1 MKTTIAI
8 AALLFTLI
16 EAAGAQTPKELLIQ
30 RGDYLVNAV
39 MSCNN
44 CHTPR
49 GPKGLD
55 MSKMLS
61 GGMAFDEPEFKVTA
75 SNITPDPDTG
85 IGKWSGDD
93 IRRLLRTGIRPNGEA
108 VAAIMPTAYYVALT
122 ERDLDSI
129 VAYLR
134 SVPAVKNETPPPE
147 YRIKQPRPP
156 APLVKAAMT
165 EADQIDPVK
174 HGRYL
179 ADIAHCLECH
189 TPRDNGKINLK
200 RIGAGGVEFKGPFG
214 KSTSANITRNK
225 DLGIGTWSDDDIRRA
240 ITQGIA
246 KNGDPLKPPMN
257 FAGYAKMTPQDLSAL
272 VAFVRTLPSR
282 K

>member
-1 MKTTIAI
+1 MRSVIAT
-8 AALLFTLI
+8 AVLLAVSTGS
-16 EAAGAQTPKELLIQ
+16 AGAQTPKQLLIQ

-49 GPKGLD
+49 GPKGPD
-55 MSKMLS
+55 MAKMLS
-61 GGMAFDEPEFKVTA
+61 GGMTFDEPEFKVTA
-75 SNITPDPDTG
+75 SNITPDEDTG
-85 IGKWSGDD
+85 IGKWSDAD
-93 IRRLLRTGIRPNGEA
+93 IRKLLRTGLRPNGEA
-108 VAAIMPTAYYVALT
+108 VAAIMPTAFYVALT
-122 ERDLDSI
+122 ERDLDAI

-134 SVPAVKNETPPPE
+134 SIPAVKNETPAPE

-179 ADIAHCLECH
+179 AAIAHCLECH

-200 RIGAGGVEFKGPFG
+200 RIGAGGVEFTGPFG

-225 DLGIGTWSDDDIRRA
+225 ELGIGTWSDDDIKRA
-240 ITQGIA
+240 ITQGIG

-272 VAFVRTLPSR
+272 VAFVKTLPAR

>member
-1 MKTTIAI
+1 MKTIFVLAIFLIACGG
-8 AALLFTLI
+8 
-16 EAAGAQTPKELLIQ
+16 EAGAQTPKELLIQ

-39 MSCNN
+39 MSCNG

-49 GPKGLD
+49 GPKGPD
-55 MSKMLS
+55 MSRMLS
-61 GGMAFDEPEFKVTA
+61 GGMTFDEPEFKVTA
-75 SNITPDPDTG
+75 SNITPDTETG
-85 IGKWSGDD
+85 IGKWSDYD
-93 IRRLLRTGIRPNGEA
+93 LKKLLRTGVRPNGEA
-108 VAAIMPTAYYVALT
+108 VAAIMPTAFYVALT
-122 ERDLDSI
+122 ERDLDAI

-134 SVPAVKNETPPPE
+134 SIPAVRNETPPPE
-147 YRIKQPRPP
+147 YRTKQPRPP
-156 APLVKAAMT
+156 APLAKAAMT

-179 ADIAHCLECH
+179 ATIAHCLECH

-214 KSTSANITRNK
+214 KSTSANITKNK
-225 DLGIGTWSDDDIRRA
+225 DLGIGTWNDDDVRRA

-272 VAFVRTLPSR
+272 VAFVRTLPAR